1 MILNEKAVLTR
12 SFNNNIVLVRSSGM
26 EKILFSKGIGF
37 GRKFGDII
45 AEGTEVDKIFIIED
59 EENVRNFN
67 NIITRVDSDFLAV
80 CEEAIYEVSKVV
92 KEDLNENI
100 HIGLVD
106 HLSFAVKRLQ
116 NNEEIQNPF
125 LVEVQSLYSR
135 EYKLAEMIAE
145 KIGKYSKVDIPDGEI
160 GFIALHVHS
169 AINNGKLSNTIKYT
183 YLSNTIIK
191 YVEDKL
197 KVEISR
203 TSLDY
208 ARFVTHIRFAIERIL
223 SNLPIDNDLTPVIQV
238 KYKKSFKIAKEV
250 SRIIEGNLFVDV
262 SEAEVAY
269 LAIHI
274 ERFRVS
280 LKLK

>member
-12 SFNNNIVLVRSSGM
+12 SFNNNIVLVRSSGK

-45 AEGTEVDKIFIIED
+45 AEGTEIEKVFIIEN
-59 EENVRNFN
+59 EENVINFN
-67 NIITRVDSDFLAV
+67 KMISRVDSEFLAV
-80 CEEAIYEVSKVV
+80 CEESIYEISKIV

-100 HIGLVD
+100 HIGLID

-125 LVEVQSLYSR
+125 LVEVQSLYAR
-135 EYKLAEMIAE
+135 EFKLAEMIAE
-145 KIGKYSKVDIPDGEI
+145 KVGKYSNIEIPEGEI

-169 AINNGKLSNTIKYT
+169 AINNGKLSNTIKYS
-183 YLSNTIIK
+183 YLSNAIMK
-191 YVEDKL
+191 HVEEKL

-223 SNLPIDNDLTPVIQV
+223 TNSPIDNDLISVIQR
-238 KYKKSFKIAKEV
+238 KYKKSFEIAKEV
-250 SRIIEGNLFVDV
+250 SRIIEGNLFLKV